1 MDSTGDNVESIELYT
16 NITDATPAKTIDY
29 AEYSEDANSLIGIY
43 FTDTCE
49 FGYYK
54 DSAEFWTDFNNEPT
68 LTGIQAMYADFGTLV
83 FTDYIYYEDYY
94 LSSVDIG
101 NVVTSDIVKML
112 NGVEGDKVSVIFWAT
127 ESKFSFNKFM
137 DNYFLR
143 TGAGSGSNKTYT
155 PDYISDLTNSKV
167 KPATNVLD
175 LKVSNQVE
183 MMRLAAPNYSSFFDV
198 NVQRNK
204 GIEYIHVDC
213 MYKPYQP
220 YIHLNPNFKGLYGSD
235 YNDARGLICGG
246 DYSIALATDAW
257 ATYQLQNKNYQA
269 IFDRQIQQLEVQ
281 QSIQAQ
287 SDVANA
293 IAGVGTGA
301 IGGAL
306 VGAKFGGGYGA
317 IAGAVVGGV
326 TSAVGGAADVMNNQR
341 MRELQ
346 ISTMKDIHGYQLGNI
361 KALPQGLSK
370 TDYLTNNNKLFP
382 FMEFYTCTPIEE
394 QAVRSQL
401 DYNGMTIN
409 RVGKISEF
417 QTTNEL
423 PYIKAKLIRIDLT
436 DDAHL
441 VKDIADELATGVYL
455 PKGEQ

>member
-1 MDSTGDNVESIELYT
+1 
-16 NITDATPAKTIDY
+16 
-29 AEYSEDANSLIGIY
+29 
-43 FTDTCE
+43 
-49 FGYYK
+49 
-54 DSAEFWTDFNNEPT
+54 
-68 LTGIQAMYADFGTLV
+68 
-83 FTDYIYYEDYY
+83 
-94 LSSVDIG
+94 
-101 NVVTSDIVKML
+101 ML
-112 NGVEGDKVSVIFWAT
+112 NGAEGDKVSVIFWAT
-127 ESKFSFNKFM
+127 QSKFSFNKFM
-137 DNYFLR
+137 DNYFLQ
-143 TGAGSGSNKTYT
+143 TGAGTSAHTKKYT
-155 PDYISDLTNSKV
+155 PDYIPDLMNSKV
-167 KPATNVLD
+167 KPATNVVD

-204 GIEYIHVDC
+204 GIEYVHVDC

-220 YIHLNPNFKGLYGSD
+220 YIHLNPNFKGLYGAD

-257 ATYQLQNKNYQA
+257 ANYQLQNKNYQA

-306 VGAKFGGGYGA
+306 VGAKAGGVYGA

-382 FMEFYTCTPIEE
+382 FMEFYTCTPVEE

-401 DYNGMTIN
+401 NYNGMTIN
-409 RVGKISEF
+409 RVGQISDF